1 MVSRRGRK
9 TRAARPQVKPRR
21 GLPSN
26 PANDRSRV
34 GVRELRQNLSV
45 FLDRVKDGETLT
57 VTEHGQVVAVL
68 APALRAS
75 ASVLERLVADG
86 RATAPGRRLR
96 DVPSPRPAPPSGGSG
111 ESVLTE
117 LREERLP

>member
-1 MVSRRGRK
+1 MARKRVHKSRAGK
-9 TRAARPQVKPRR
+9 HPVKPRR

-86 RATAPGRRLR
+86 RATAPGRRWR
-96 DVPSPRPAPPSGGSG
+96 DVPSPRRAPAPGGAG

>member
-1 MVSRRGRK
+1 MAQRRKRK
-9 TRAARPQVKPRR
+9 SASAKHQVRPRK

-45 FLDRVKDGETLT
+45 FLDRVKAGATLT

-68 APALRAS
+68 APAAQGSAS
-75 ASVLERLVADG
+75 ALERLVTEG
-86 RATAPGRRLR
+86 RATAPQRPWRDLPPPRR
-96 DVPSPRPAPPSGGSG
+96 VPATGVSG
-111 ESVLTE
+111 EVVLTE

>member
-96 DVPSPRPAPPSGGSG
+96 DVPSPRRAPSPGGSG

>member
-1 MVSRRGRK
+1 MVSSRGRK
-9 TRAARPQVKPRR
+9 TRAARPQIKLRR

-45 FLDRVKDGETLT
+45 FLDRVKEGETLT
-57 VTEHGQVVAVL
+57 VTEHGQVVALL

-86 RATAPGRRLR
+86 RATPPSRRPRDLPAPRRAPAPG
-96 DVPSPRPAPPSGGSG
+96 ASG
-111 ESVLTE
+111 ESLLLE
-117 LREERLP
+117 FREERLP

>member
-1 MVSRRGRK
+1 MAERRIRK
-9 TRAARPQVKPRR
+9 SGAAKHPLKPRK

-45 FLDRVKDGETLT
+45 FLDRVKEGATLT

-75 ASVLERLVADG
+75 AAVLERLVADG
-86 RATAPGRRLR
+86 RATAPSRRLR
-96 DVPSPRPAPPSGGSG
+96 DLPSPRRAPAPGASPG
-111 ESVLTE
+111 SVLAE